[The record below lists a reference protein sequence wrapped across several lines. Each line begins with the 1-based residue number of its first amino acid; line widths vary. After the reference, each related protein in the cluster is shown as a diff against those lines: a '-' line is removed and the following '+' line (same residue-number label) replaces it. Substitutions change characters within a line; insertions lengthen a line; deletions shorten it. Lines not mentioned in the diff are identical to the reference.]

1 MIERGLGEQSRFITY
16 VLLIGRALSTLA
28 EYRQLADYRRP
39 ADFRQLPEY
48 RQPAE
53 FRRQFDEERPQT
65 LSDVQRGRL
74 SQAADHLRRA
84 ARAHASLDVAAGQ
97 GLPDLEAVQIY
108 QSVYE
113 AVALAG
119 IRAGDRVAETIA
131 GLIATLD
138 RIVEGAPVAGLGGGH
153 LLDPLAGA
161 CSTSLA
167 HCSRQRVAWIL
178 NCRCAL
184 RVDSSSPRQTPSR
197 MPKSRLG

>member
-16 VLLIGRALSTLA
+16 VLLIGRALSTPA

-138 RIVEGAPVAGLGGGH
+138 RIVEGAPVAAIDEQSLNDLERVLDTLAVIYSH
-153 LLDPLAGA
+153 RAERANTADTFESLLQWPQPL
-161 CSTSLA
+161 LI
-167 HCSRQRVAWIL
+167 W
-178 NCRCAL
+178 
-184 RVDSSSPRQTPSR
+184 
-197 MPKSRLG
+197 M